1 MTLGIF
7 HWWGSLISMYVFLQM
22 NECSFSSNADNA
34 SVKRHLWQYPVLE
47 LVPQFS
53 SSNDCTSVFPPEACS
68 TETHLGFIMKCCSVS
83 QSHYSR
89 SDTVSVWQPGK
100 ATVGYTR
107 TRSMKCFC
115 WWFEKQI
122 RETVASWYLEAL
134 SNFLRPHIQ
143 CAVFKTSRR
152 T

>member
-1 MTLGIF
+1 MTLGVF
-7 HWWGSLISMYVFLQM
+7 HSWGSLISMYVFLQM
-22 NECSFSSNADNA
+22 NECSLSSNADNA

-53 SSNDCTSVFPPEACS
+53 SSNVCTSVFPPEACS

-89 SDTVSVWQPGK
+89 SDTVFVWRPGK
-100 ATVGYTR
+100 ATVGYNDT
-107 TRSMKCFC
+107 FY
-115 WWFEKQI
+115 EVLLLVI